1 MPNKP
6 KTSVKDYQAKVDAI
20 MKKKYGIT
28 WADACGEEEPLRRAI
43 TNKVPAQQ
51 FVDDYGEKYDLIP
64 LL

>member
-1 MPNKP
+1 
-6 KTSVKDYQAKVDAI
+6 